1 MRWLQ
6 SFRVAV
12 GAMDAHRTR
21 TLLSTL
27 GVVVGVGALVAIF
40 ALSDGLEQF
49 SREQI
54 ARTTDLQMILVEAI
68 GSDLIDGMRIERRN
82 PIRLGEDDA
91 ASLRVRIDE
100 RADVAVAALSS
111 EWLRS
116 IGDTAAFAGLVSRT
130 TPEAATLLPAPP
142 VAGRFLEPADS
153 LAAVGVASAEL
164 AASIADTPSAAV
176 GRGIETPWGPVELVG
191 VLAPDSS
198 RSARELIVPFAIDAD
213 VPDRPAARIAV
224 RVRRVEDVEAVREE
238 VEHWATDRF
247 DGDPAAPTGDVQVR
261 SNQARAVQARRAM
274 LVFKLIMGAIAGIS
288 LLVGGIGIMNVLLAS
303 VSERTREIGIRKAA
317 GARQLDIRVQFV
329 AEALAISGLGSLLGL
344 GLGMAGATVIA
355 AVARRLT
362 EAPIG
367 AAFAWPSLLFAV
379 GAALLVGLVFGI
391 WPAIRAGRL
400 SPIEAL
406 REE

>member
-6 SFRVAV
+6 SFRIAA
-12 GAMDAHRTR
+12 GAMNAHRTR

-54 ARTTDLQMILVEAI
+54 ARTTDLQVILVQAVR
-68 GSDLIDGMRIERRN
+68 SDLVDGVRIERRD
-82 PIRLGEDDA
+82 PIRLEADDA
-91 ASLRVRIDE
+91 ASLAARIGERV
-100 RADVAVAALSS
+100 DVAIAARSS

-116 IGDTAAFAGLVSRT
+116 DSDTAAIAGLVSRT
-130 TPEAATLLPAPP
+130 TPEAAALLPAPP
-142 VAGRFLEPADS
+142 VAGRFLEPTDS

-164 AASIADTPSAAV
+164 AASISETPATV
-176 GRGIETPWGPVELVG
+176 IGRSFETPWGPVEVVG

-213 VPDRPAARIAV
+213 ASDRPAAQIAA
-224 RVRRVEDVEAVREE
+224 RVRRVEDIEAVRAE
-238 VEHWATDRF
+238 VDRWAAERF
-247 DGDPAAPTGDVQVR
+247 EGDPAAPSGGVQV
-261 SNQARAVQARRAM
+261 SSTQARAVQARRAM
-274 LVFKLIMGAIAGIS
+274 LVFKLIMSAIAGIS

-303 VSERTREIGIRKAA
+303 VSERTREIGIRKAT
-317 GARQLDIRVQFV
+317 GARQLDIRLQFV
-329 AEALAISGLGSLLGL
+329 AEAMAISGLGSLLGL

-355 AVARRLT
+355 AIARRLT
-362 EAPIG
+362 AAPIG
-367 AAFAWPSLLFAV
+367 AAFTWPSLLFAV
-379 GAALLVGLVFGI
+379 GAALLVGLVFGT